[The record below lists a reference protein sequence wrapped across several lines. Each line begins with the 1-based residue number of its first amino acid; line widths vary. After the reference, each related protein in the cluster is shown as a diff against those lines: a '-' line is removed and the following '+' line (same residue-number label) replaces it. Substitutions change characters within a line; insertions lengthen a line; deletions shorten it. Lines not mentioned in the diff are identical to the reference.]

1 MAAEPLNAPD
11 SWLTYKQLPGLVLGF
26 HGCDRD
32 AAEEVLSGRRSHLVH
47 SSNEYDWLGGGIYF
61 WERDPRRALSW
72 ACESQRAKRTAR
84 PVQTP
89 YVVGAVIELGRCCN
103 LLDFDTLEELLR
115 ANKFIEEVYK
125 ASGHSLPENQGG
137 EDLLRRFRDKIVVES
152 MHALREVEGLQ
163 AYQTVRAAFLEGSA
177 LYEGAGFRRKN
188 HIQIAV
194 KDARCI
200 KAYFRLPDHP

>member
-1 MAAEPLNAPD
+1 MAAEPLKAPD

-32 AAEEVLSGRRSHLVH
+32 AAEEVLSGQRSHLVH

-61 WERDPRRALSW
+61 WERDPWRALSW
-72 ACESQRAKRTAR
+72 AS
-84 PVQTP
+84 
-89 YVVGAVIELGRCCN
+89 
-103 LLDFDTLEELLR
+103 D
-115 ANKFIEEVYK
+115 
-125 ASGHSLPENQGG
+125 
-137 EDLLRRFRDKIVVES
+137 
-152 MHALREVEGLQ
+152 EGLKS
-163 AYQTVRAAFLEGSA
+163 YQTVRAAFLEGRA

-194 KDARCI
+194 KDSRCI